1 MCEGDSPLKLID
13 THAHL
18 EDVEHLDE
26 ALARA
31 EESGIDA
38 VVTMGADSK
47 SNSWALN
54 ESTKHERP
62 GLKIFRALGI
72 HPSLVDASKVD
83 DDVQFV
89 EDNADR
95 VVAVGEIGLD
105 YWYKAVRKDE
115 EKRALQRITFARL
128 LEVARKHGKP
138 VSIHSRGAW
147 TDCVNMTVEAGVK
160 KAVFHWF
167 TGSQDDLKKL
177 LDSGYYVSASP
188 AAAYSKEHRAIVEYA
203 PLERILLETDSPVSY
218 KGEAAN
224 PSFVLKAL
232 AAVAELKKERQE
244 KVAEATTENAETVF
258 GIS

>member
-1 MCEGDSPLKLID
+1 LKLID

-18 EDVEHLDE
+18 EDIENLDE

-31 EESGIDA
+31 EAAGVA
-38 VVTMGADSK
+38 TVVTMGADSK

-54 ESTKHERP
+54 ESIKHERP
-62 GLKIFRALGI
+62 RLKIFRALGI
-72 HPSLVDASKVD
+72 HPGLIDASMVNND
-83 DDVQFV
+83 IQFV
-89 EDNADR
+89 EGNVGN

-115 EKRALQRITFARL
+115 EKKALQRATFARL
-128 LEVARKHGKP
+128 LEIARKHGKP

-147 TDCVNMTVEAGVK
+147 TDCVNMTIEASVR

-177 LDSGYYVSASP
+177 LDKGYYVSASP
-188 AAAYSKEHRAIVEYA
+188 ALAYSKEHRAIIENA

-218 KGEAAN
+218 KGETSD
-224 PSFVLKAL
+224 PSHVLKSL
-232 AAVAELKKERQE
+232 VAVAELKKEKQE
-244 KVAEATTENAETVF
+244 TVAEVTTENAEAVF